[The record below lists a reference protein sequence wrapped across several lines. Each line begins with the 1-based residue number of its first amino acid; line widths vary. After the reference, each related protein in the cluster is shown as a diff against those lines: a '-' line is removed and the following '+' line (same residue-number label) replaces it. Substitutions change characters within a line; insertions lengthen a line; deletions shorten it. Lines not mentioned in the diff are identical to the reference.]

1 VSGLRSGIRDKDS
14 NLDLHVQSVASS
26 RLDHPGLQ
34 TSDMFSMPLAYPS
47 TLDRGYRV
55 LRGGA
60 LEPGARIAS
69 DKSQAKATANS
80 AASFSALGGAG
91 GPFSLRRGLDS
102 DQSLFKLSITFVFR
116 SICLKTKKATLLG
129 RPRFELLCG

>member
-1 VSGLRSGIRDKDS
+1 
-14 NLDLHVQSVASS
+14 
-26 RLDHPGLQ
+26 
-34 TSDMFSMPLAYPS
+34 MFSMPLAYPS

-69 DKSQAKATANS
+69 DNSQAKATANP
-80 AASFSALGGAG
+80 AASISCARRRG
-91 GPFSLRRGLDS
+91 GPFSLRRGLGS
-102 DQSLFKLSITFVFR
+102 DQSFFKLSITFAFR
-116 SICLKTKKATLLG
+116 SICLKTKKATLSG